1 MDTEYLGQSI
11 IIANNFEG
19 LIIYLA
25 IRLNYPHNPVRQ
37 ALLHNI
43 SQVRGLRL
51 KSLISRDLRC

>member
-37 ALLHNI
+37 ALHNI

-51 KSLISRDLRC
+51 REAE